1 MPVFRAIAGFA
12 VAAAVSLMAT
22 AAFADRL
29 EDVKT
34 RGFIQCGVTDGVL
47 GFSEIGADNDWS
59 GLEVDYCRAL
69 AAAIFNDPKAVRF
82 TPTTTTD
89 RWTALSSG
97 QVDVLARTSTW
108 TMERDTQLK
117 ISFVGTL
124 YYDGQAFMV
133 KKDSGATSVHD
144 LDGATICIEDGT
156 TSQLNVEDFFGTNK
170 LTYQALTFTSHDETV
185 KAFEDGRCKAY
196 TTDASALAA
205 DRSGFA
211 NPADYIILPE
221 TISKEPLAIV
231 VAEGDD
237 RWFKIARWVYYAL
250 LDADEL
256 GVTQKNIDEMVG
268 SDSPEIKRLLG
279 VGDEDFG
286 APLGLTKDWAYRL
299 IKGVGN
305 YDEIFQRNVG
315 PNTPL
320 GLQPGLNALWRDG
333 GIQYAPP
340 IR

>member
-1 MPVFRAIAGFA
+1 MQLSHLIVGFA
-12 VAAAVSLMAT
+12 VAAATCLT
-22 AAFADRL
+22 ASAALAARL
-29 EDVKT
+29 DEVKA
-34 RGFIQCGVTDGVL
+34 RGFLQCGVTDGVP
-47 GFSEIGADNDWS
+47 GFSEIGPDNEWA

-82 TPTTTTD
+82 TPTTATD

-133 KKDSGATSVHD
+133 KKNSGATSVHD
-144 LDGATICIEDGT
+144 LDKATICIEQGT
-156 TSQLNVEDFFGTNK
+156 TTELNVEDFFGTNK
-170 LTYQALTFTSHDETV
+170 LTYQALSFAGHDETV
-185 KAFEDGRCKAY
+185 KAFEDGRCVAY

-205 DRSGFA
+205 DRSMFP

-237 RWFKIARWVYYAL
+237 QWFKIARWVYYAL

-299 IKGVGN
+299 IKAVGN

-320 GLQPGLNALWRDG
+320 ALQPGLNALWKDG